1 MGIMGTVQSD
11 STHQRGGR
19 EMSNK
24 AVTTHTGRIIED
36 PPFARF
42 LFNDTRIAWVWVI
55 IRVLLGLSWINSA
68 SGKIQNP
75 GWMETGEALKGFWT
89 NAVAIPEQGRPPI
102 TYDWYRSFLQG
113 LLDSGSYVW
122 FAKLIA
128 IGELAV
134 GIALIIGA
142 FVGIAAFFGAF
153 MNWNFIMAGSAS
165 TNGFL
170 GLAAILLVLAWKVAG
185 YYGADYFLLP
195 WLGTP
200 WRNKE
205 AAPVADAES
214 APGNVW
220 IS

>member
-1 MGIMGTVQSD
+1 M
-11 STHQRGGR
+11 
-19 EMSNK
+19 
-24 AVTTHTGRIIED
+24 TTHTGRIIED

-68 SGKIQNP
+68 SGKIQDP

-214 APGNVW
+214 APDNVW